1 MVRSQKMTTESALLF
16 LPIKYSFSKKIHY
29 TSDRYSKSKQSLF
42 VVKGNVRVYIE
53 RMLMSTRY
61 YSIAHAYESIFEI
74 HSQFVLI
81 L

>member
-1 MVRSQKMTTESALLF
+1 MRTKISNRVLALDT
-16 LPIKYSFSKKIHY
+16 KSKIHMGEVYTLSTFLY
-29 TSDRYSKSKQSLF
+29 TS
-42 VVKGNVRVYIE
+42 VKGNVRVYID

-74 HSQFVLI
+74 YLQFVLI